1 MHSYSDAVI
10 LLTAHLMLLPYRLL
24 NAMMS
29 SIRSVG
35 LSNGTTLYT

>member
-1 MHSYSDAVI
+1 MHSYSDTVI
-10 LLTAHLMLLPYRLL
+10 LLTAHLMLLPYRPL

-35 LSNGTTLYT
+35 LSNGITLYS